1 MKLTNRNIK
10 LIILTGITVLTILF
24 LNHKIET
31 DISYH
36 AGKDGGYFKRLESV
50 IILSVLFYIIIS
62 KRKRI
67 LYGFIGFVISIIS
80 SFAGMIISG
89 SLSKPLNGDTIMHLT
104 VFGISYLSF
113 FGIEKL
119 IDKKAV
125 ANTV

>member
-10 LIILTGITVLTILF
+10 LIIFTGITVPTILF

-50 IILSVLFYIIIS
+50 IILSILFYFIIS

-80 SFAGMIISG
+80 SFTGMIISD
-89 SLSKPLNGDTIMHLT
+89 SLPKPLNGDTIMHLT